1 MINDKIID
9 MHQSVLEKLKAK
21 ERRSKVKTDPHIDT
35 NISETR
41 NRGRR
46 RQEDM
51 NTWGGKAKIAGR
63 KRVGNKRRKEM
74 TNKEHCS
81 R

>member
-9 MHQSVLEKLKAK
+9 MHQRTVLEKLKVK

-51 NTWGGKAKIAGR
+51 NTWGRKGKNSR
-63 KRVGNKRRKEM
+63 KERVGNKRKKRDD
-74 TNKEHCS
+74 
-81 R
+81 